1 MLLDFLASD
10 NMKEQKTK
18 TLNETTELTLQHRE
32 ELTSQKSAGIRYII
46 YIYCNYLVTDL
57 FICFV
62 FVNL

>member
-1 MLLDFLASD
+1 MLLNFLASD

-32 ELTSQKSAGIRYII
+32 ELTSQHSAGIIYII
-46 YIYCNYLVTDL
+46 NIYCNYLITDI